1 VVNALDGEM
10 ASSMRIA
17 VIAVFLVIWGS
28 LNFYLGWRGWQY
40 FGSHILD
47 YRAIYWGMLVFLAAS
62 YFLGRWG
69 NHHHPGQISDSL
81 IWIGSYWMA
90 FLFYALIINVLLD
103 LIKCMD
109 KAGGFLPA
117 FIHDSSSIIAILVVL
132 LLIFVLIYGTYNAK
146 RPVVNQY
153 RVNISKE
160 AGMRKSLHIVMVSD
174 IHLGNIVGR
183 SRLSGL
189 VDRVNLMQ
197 PELVLLVGD
206 IIDGDIRPFEE
217 QQMAELMRTIKAP
230 QGVFAVLGNHEYL
243 GGQYMEL
250 VAALESCGVTVL
262 RDQYQLM
269 DNFYL
274 VGRDDKFSRLRKPLE
289 EVMTGVNHQLPIIL
303 MDHNPID
310 IEESRHNRVDLQ
322 LSGHTHAGQLYPLNL
337 FTKKIFVLDWG
348 YLRQEDMQIIVS
360 NGFGTW
366 GPPIRIGNRPEIVE
380 IFVQFGE
387 AE

>member
-1 VVNALDGEM
+1 
-10 ASSMRIA
+10 MRIA
-17 VIAVFLVIWGS
+17 VIAVFLVIWGG

-47 YRAIYWGMLVFLAAS
+47 YRAIYWGMLVLLAAS

-69 NHHHPGQISDSL
+69 NHHYPGTISDSL

-90 FLFYALIINVLLD
+90 FFFYALIINVLLD

-109 KAGGFLPA
+109 KARGFLPA

-132 LLIFVLIYGTYNAK
+132 LLIFVLIYGTYNAN
-146 RPVVNQY
+146 RPVVTQY
-153 RVNISKE
+153 QINIPKE
-160 AGMRKSLHIVMVSD
+160 AGTRKNLHIVMVSD

-183 SRLSGL
+183 NRLSGL

-206 IIDGDIRPFEE
+206 IIDGDLRPFEE

-243 GGQYMEL
+243 GGQYKEL
-250 VAALESCGVTVL
+250 VAALEACGVTVL
-262 RDQYQLM
+262 RDQYQLI

-289 EVMTGVNHQLPIIL
+289 EVMTGVNHQLPIIV

-310 IEESRHNRVDLQ
+310 IKESRHNRVDLQ
-322 LSGHTHAGQLYPLNL
+322 LSGHTHAGQLSPLNL

-360 NGFGTW
+360 DGFGTW